1 MIPRQGAGLTEAE
14 LREYCKGQISHQ
26 KIPRYIQFVD
36 AYPLTASGKVQKFV
50 LRQQAIKSLGLEEAA
65 QIKTA

>member
-1 MIPRQGAGLTEAE
+1 
-14 LREYCKGQISHQ
+14 
-26 KIPRYIQFVD
+26 
-36 AYPLTASGKVQKFV
+36 VQKFV